1 MKEDVEVEAGF
12 EGEVAIKEEGPPR
25 GAAVRVACMGS
36 QSVFVF

>member
-12 EGEVAIKEEGPPR
+12 EGQAAIKEEGPPR
-25 GAAVRVACMGS
+25 EAGVRVACMES